1 MTDYKAL
8 YEQQLAENKELQKA
22 LDFHIV
28 EIREMVNKN
37 KDLEDRCESTA
48 LERDGLIDD
57 IDTMVMEK
65 NQLQEE
71 IEDLKEEVEERTTYA
86 VLPAEGQFMEE
97 NEKLKEENK
106 QLKDQIERERYE
118 HNKEIMKQQDAHYL
132 EEVSPLEKQVEELSE
147 ENEKLK
153 EENEKFKKE
162 RNTIWET
169 MIKEPALLLLLP
181 DSMYD
186 AGMESESEDE
196 DEEVEVEETQDIDKL
211 LKENEELKKKI
222 LAQ

>member
-147 ENEKLK
+147 ENEK
-153 EENEKFKKE
+153 FKKE

-169 MIKEPALLLLLP
+169 MSKEPALLLLLP

-186 AGMESESEDE
+186 ADMESESESEDE
-196 DEEVEVEETQDIDKL
+196 EEESEEMKKL

-222 LAQ
+222 LDQ

>member
-97 NEKLKEENK
+97 NKKLEEENK
-106 QLKDQIERERYE
+106 
-118 HNKEIMKQQDAHYL
+118 
-132 EEVSPLEKQVEELSE
+132 
-147 ENEKLK
+147 KLK

-169 MIKEPALLLLLP
+169 MSKEPALLLLLP

-186 AGMESESEDE
+186 ADMESESES
-196 DEEVEVEETQDIDKL
+196 EVEVEETQDIDKL